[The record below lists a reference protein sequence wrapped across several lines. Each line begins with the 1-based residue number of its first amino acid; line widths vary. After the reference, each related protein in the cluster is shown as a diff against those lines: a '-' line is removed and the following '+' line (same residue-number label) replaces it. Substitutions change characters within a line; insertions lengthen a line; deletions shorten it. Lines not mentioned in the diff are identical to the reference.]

1 MKRFMVL
8 PVVALLALAACSSGG
23 SKKNAST
30 NSTTSS
36 TPSTP
41 VTVQAFSPEPNS
53 VQGVCGNGIVIDLA
67 VKSKDPNLLK
77 AGIRAAQPGQP
88 GRNPIYQ
95 NLVVT
100 LSTTDPA
107 LGGPQ
112 ANIAGLFQI
121 VSVSQQPDGSGEIWA
136 TWVNG
141 QPRFGVDLDSTLDAY
156 VVSDAA
162 PATVPADRTGLNVV
176 SNVVHV
182 PFHVAGAVGNTPCS
196 QTTTT
201 VAGATT
207 TSGRA
212 TTTTVHTT
220 TTKAATTTTH
230 TTPSTTAAPPPTSS
244 APGQ

>member
-1 MKRFMVL
+1 MVL
-8 PVVALLALAACSSGG
+8 TAVAGLVLAACSSGG
-23 SKKNAST
+23 SKKNTAA

-36 TPSTP
+36 SAATA
-41 VTVQAFSPEPNS
+41 VTLQAYSPEPNS

-67 VKSKDPNLLK
+67 IRSKDPNLLK

-100 LSTTDPA
+100 VSTTEPA

-121 VSVSQQPDGSGEIWA
+121 VSVSQQPDGSGEVWA

-141 QPRFGVDLDSTLDAY
+141 QPRFGIDVDSALDAY

-182 PFHVAGAVGNTPCS
+182 PFHVAGSVGSTPCAATTTS
-196 QTTTT
+196 SASSTSSTGRTTTTAHTTTT
-201 VAGATT
+201 VRTSTTHATT
-207 TSGRA
+207 APA
-212 TTTTVHTT
+212 TTS
-220 TTKAATTTTH
+220 AT
-230 TTPSTTAAPPPTSS
+230 APPTS
-244 APGQ
+244 APLGQ

>member
-23 SKKNAST
+23 SKKNTASG
-30 NSTTSS
+30 TTSS
-36 TPSTP
+36 TAATP
-41 VTVQAFSPEPNS
+41 ATVQAFSPEANS

-67 VKSKDPNLLK
+67 IRSKDPNLLK

-121 VSVSQQPDGSGEIWA
+121 VSVSQQSDGSGEIWA

-141 QPRFGVDLDSTLDAY
+141 QPRFGVDLDSALDAY
-156 VVSDAA
+156 VVSDPA
-162 PATVPADRTGLNVV
+162 PATVPADRSGLNVV

-196 QTTTT
+196 ETTTT
-201 VAGATT
+201 VSGATS
-207 TSGRA
+207 TSGR
-212 TTTTVHTT
+212 T
-220 TTKAATTTTH
+220 TTTTH
-230 TTPSTTAAPPPTSS
+230 TTTSKATTTTHATTSTTAAPTSTT
-244 APGQ
+244 

>member
-8 PVVALLALAACSSGG
+8 TLVAGLVLAACSSGG
-23 SKKNAST
+23 SKKTAA

-36 TPSTP
+36 SAATA

-53 VQGVCGNGIVIDLA
+53 TQGVCGNGIVVDLA
-67 VKSKDPNLLK
+67 IRAKDPNLLK
-77 AGIRAAQPGQP
+77 SAIRAAQPGQP
-88 GRNPIYQ
+88 GRNPAYQ

-100 LSTTDPA
+100 VSTTDPA

-112 ANIAGLFQI
+112 SNIAGLFQI

-141 QPRFGVDLDSTLDAY
+141 QPRFGIDVDSAMEAY
-156 VVSDAA
+156 VLSDPA

-182 PFHVAGAVGNTPCS
+182 PFHVAGSVGSTAC
-196 QTTTT
+196 
-201 VAGATT
+201 
-207 TSGRA
+207 A
-212 TTTTVHTT
+212 TTTTTPPGASTSTSGRTT
-220 TTKAATTTTH
+220 TTARTTTTH
-230 TTPSTTAAPPPTSS
+230 ATTTIPPTTTTS
-244 APGQ
+244 PTPTT

>member
-8 PVVALLALAACSSGG
+8 TAVAGLVLAACSSGG
-23 SKKNAST
+23 SKKNTAA

-36 TPSTP
+36 SAATA
-41 VTVQAFSPEPNS
+41 VTVQAYSPEPNS

-67 VKSKDPNLLK
+67 IRSKDPNLLK

-100 LSTTDPA
+100 VSTTEPA

-121 VSVSQQPDGSGEIWA
+121 VSVSQQPDGSGEVWA

-141 QPRFGVDLDSTLDAY
+141 QPRFGIDVDSALDAY

-182 PFHVAGAVGNTPCS
+182 PFHVAGSVGSTPCAATTTS
-196 QTTTT
+196 SASSTSSTGRTTTTAHTTTT
-201 VAGATT
+201 VRSTT
-207 TSGRA
+207 TTRA
-212 TTTTVHTT
+212 TTTTS
-220 TTKAATTTTH
+220 AA
-230 TTPSTTAAPPPTSS
+230 TTPST
-244 APGQ
+244 

>member
-8 PVVALLALAACSSGG
+8 TVVAGLVLAACSSGG
-23 SKKNAST
+23 SKKKTAA

-36 TPSTP
+36 SAATA

-53 VQGVCGNGIVIDLA
+53 AQGVCGNGIVIDLSIR
-67 VKSKDPNLLK
+67 SKDPNLLK
-77 AGIRAAQPGQP
+77 AGIRGAQPGQP

-100 LSTTDPA
+100 LSTTEPA

-121 VSVSQQPDGSGEIWA
+121 VSVSQQSDGSGEIWA
-136 TWVNG
+136 TWVNS
-141 QPRFGVDLDSTLDAY
+141 QPRFGVDVDSALDAY
-156 VVSDAA
+156 VVGDAA

-182 PFHVAGAVGNTPCS
+182 PFHVAGSVGNTAC
-196 QTTTT
+196 
-201 VAGATT
+201 
-207 TSGRA
+207 
-212 TTTTVHTT
+212 
-220 TTKAATTTTH
+220 AATTTT
-230 TTPSTTAAPPPTSS
+230 TPTSS
-244 APGQ
+244 TTGRTTTTLRTTTSKATTTTHATTSTTSAPTSTAVP